1 METDAP
7 FALKVKNMDGI
18 EQELNRIVS
27 KISDVVGQNMCDIV
41 HENSIE
47 VFSRIEV

>member
-1 METDAP
+1 MLHLHLKLKIWME
-7 FALKVKNMDGI
+7 I